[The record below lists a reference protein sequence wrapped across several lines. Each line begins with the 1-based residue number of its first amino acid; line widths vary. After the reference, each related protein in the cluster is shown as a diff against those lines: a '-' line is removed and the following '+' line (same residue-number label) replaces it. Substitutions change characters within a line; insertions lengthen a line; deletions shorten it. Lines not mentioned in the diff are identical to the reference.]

1 MAIIYVSHDE
11 ALLSK
16 SANMILHLE
25 QIKNKTDCR
34 HTLMKIDYDT
44 YVNQRID
51 AINKQ
56 VQVAKAEKREFNKRE
71 SKLKQVMQKVEYQQ
85 NTITRADPHGARL
98 LKKKIHALK
107 AQERKLNNLEVTV
120 PEDVE
125 ERINFFF
132 ENVKI
137 PKFKKI
143 ISLDIPELK
152 IGEKVLSRNIKLDV
166 IGNVHLCIVGRNGV
180 GKSTLIKI
188 IYEELNIRDDIIVG
202 YMPQDYDD
210 ILSEYDNVLDFVVS
224 SKDKEEITKARMYL
238 GNMNFTRK
246 EMTGKIK
253 DLSNGTKAKLF
264 LMKLVIDKCNVL
276 ILDEP
281 TRNVSPLSNP
291 VIRQVLKEFN
301 GTIISVSHDRR
312 YIDEVIDTLY
322 VLTSDGLI
330 RK

>member
-1 MAIIYVSHDE
+1 
-11 ALLSK
+11 
-16 SANMILHLE
+16 MILHLE